1 VDKIYKLPIKGVF
14 ARSVTDGR
22 DYICLCFYF
31 IFMAKFILHSLSSFD
46 RSGIIQK
53 IKIKSFERGVLMSYI
68 MFNGHH
74 HGAIEVVCGPMFSG
88 KTEELIRRVKRAQI
102 AKQRVQ
108 IFKPAIDVRYD
119 EVKVVSHSSQEILSE
134 PVEKAVDILLKLKD
148 TTRVVAIDEIQFF
161 DMEIVKVVT
170 KLANRG
176 YRVICA
182 GLDLDYKAE
191 PFGPMPELLARAD
204 SVQKIQSICTVC
216 GAPATRSQ
224 RLADCTDTVLL
235 GETDSYEA
243 RCRAH
248 YFYEP
253 EDEQVRLPI
262 QEEVSQFAN

>member
-1 VDKIYKLPIKGVF
+1 
-14 ARSVTDGR
+14 
-22 DYICLCFYF
+22 
-31 IFMAKFILHSLSSFD
+31 
-46 RSGIIQK
+46 
-53 IKIKSFERGVLMSYI
+53 MS
-68 MFNGHH
+68 FNGL
-74 HGAIEVVCGPMFSG
+74 HGLNHAGIEVVCGPMFSG

-119 EVKVVSHSSQEILSE
+119 ETKVVSHSSQAIQSE
-134 PVEKAVDILLKLKD
+134 PVEKSTDILVNLKD

-161 DMEIVKVVT
+161 DEDIVKVVK
-170 KLANRG
+170 KLADRG

-182 GLDLDYKAE
+182 GLDLDYRGV
-191 PFGPMPELLARAD
+191 PFGPMPMLLALAD
-204 SVQKIQSICTVC
+204 NVQKIQAICTVC

-224 RLADCTDTVLL
+224 RLSDCSDTVLL
-235 GETDSYEA
+235 GEKESYDA

-262 QEEVSQFAN
+262 KEEVSQFVN